1 LDRLDS
7 APIILLVTSSP
18 VDLAG
23 LELALAQHPLRVQ
36 LVNTGAGALQVVA
49 CGGVAMVL
57 LDVALAGSASFE
69 LCQRL
74 VQAPAGPRTP
84 VLLMS
89 TCPSADE
96 EQRAGLAGAC
106 GYLRMPF
113 TTCAVVDK
121 ILAELNPT
129 ATPATGA
136 SGLEVDYHMMM
147 ANSPDAILLL
157 DAVSGHPIDINRNS
171 ERLFGRSASEL
182 MAMPLAALCPAL
194 QPDGRPSD
202 AALGELFTMVEAGEI
217 RVYPLSF
224 RHADGHQVDCEMRVI
239 LIQKDGR
246 RLYHMRLVDVT
257 GALLAEALRAGQ
269 NRLLE
274 MVARG
279 APLQQTLDSL
289 VHLIESQSPGV
300 RCSVMLLDEAGQ
312 TMHCASAP
320 NLAPAYCALLEGMQ
334 IGPAVGS
341 CGTAMYRREAV
352 VVSDIQHDPLWAPYR
367 ELVAPFDLHACWS
380 MPILLDESTV
390 LGSFAMYS
398 RTPCHPSAADQRLI
412 GVASHLAGLAIQ
424 RTRNEAEL
432 LRHRI
437 HLEELVA
444 ERTAELT
451 RAKEAAEQ
459 VSEELSATLEHLS
472 QTQEELVRREKLAAL
487 GALVAGVAHELNT
500 PIGNSLMMASTMADH
515 TAHLA
520 SELDKGI
527 RRSELDT
534 YLAQAKEADSV
545 LQRNL
550 DRAANLISSFKQIA
564 VDHADAQRRLLQLDS
579 FLPELLAPLYA
590 ALRQPRPA
598 LRQDIAPGL
607 ELDSYAGPLGQV
619 IALLFDNCV
628 VHAFRDREPGTITLR
643 AARNNGE
650 VVITVSDDGV
660 GIAPEHLQRVFDP
673 FFTTRLGA
681 GRSGLG
687 LHIAHNIVTGLLG
700 GQIAVASQAG
710 QGSTFTVR
718 LPAVAPR

>member
-1 LDRLDS
+1 LDRLPS

-23 LELALAQHPLRVQ
+23 LELALAHHPLRVQ
-36 LVNTGAGALQVVA
+36 LVNTGAAALQVVA

-74 VQAPAGPRTP
+74 AQPAAGPRTP

-89 TCPSADE
+89 ASPSADE

-121 ILAELNPT
+121 IIGELNPA

-136 SGLEVDYHMMM
+136 SGLEVDYHLMM

-157 DAVSGHPIDINRNS
+157 DAESGRPIDINRNS
-171 ERLFGRSASEL
+171 ERLFGRGVSEL

-202 AALGELFTMVEAGEI
+202 AALAELFAMVDAGEI
-217 RVYPLSF
+217 KVYPLSF
-224 RHADGHQVDCEMRVI
+224 RHADGHQIDCEMRVI
-239 LIQKDGR
+239 LIEKDGR

-257 GALLAEALRAGQ
+257 GARLAEALRAGQ

-289 VHLIESQSPGV
+289 VELIESQSPGML
-300 RCSVMLLDEAGQ
+300 CSVMLLDETGQ

-320 NLAPAYCALLEGMQ
+320 HLPPAYCALLEGMH

-352 VVSDIQHDPLWAPYR
+352 VVSDVQHDPLWAPYR
-367 ELVAPFDLHACWS
+367 ELVAPFGLRACWS
-380 MPILLDESTV
+380 MPILLDENTV
-390 LGSFAMYS
+390 LGSFAMYDHTA
-398 RTPCHPSAADQRLI
+398 RHPSAADQRLI

-432 LRHRI
+432 QRHRV

-444 ERTAELT
+444 ARTAELT
-451 RAKEAAEQ
+451 RAKEAAERAT
-459 VSEELSATLEHLS
+459 EELAATLKHLS
-472 QTQEELVRREKLAAL
+472 LTQEELVRREKLAAL

-500 PIGNSLMMASTMADH
+500 PIGNSLMMATTMADH
-515 TAHLA
+515 TARLA

-527 RRSELDT
+527 RRSALDT
-534 YLAQAKEADSV
+534 YLAQALEADSV

-550 DRAANLISSFKQIA
+550 DRAASLISSFKQIA

-598 LRQDIAPGL
+598 LRQLITPGL

-628 VHAFRDREPGTITLR
+628 VHAFRDRDPGTITVR
-643 AARNNGE
+643 AERDAE
-650 VVITVSDDGV
+650 QIVIAVSDDGV
-660 GIAPEHLQRVFDP
+660 GIAAEHVRRVFDP
-673 FFTTRLGA
+673 FFTTRLGS

-700 GQIAVASQAG
+700 GQISVDSQPG
-710 QGSTFTVR
+710 QGATFTLR
-718 LPAVAPR
+718 LPATAPR